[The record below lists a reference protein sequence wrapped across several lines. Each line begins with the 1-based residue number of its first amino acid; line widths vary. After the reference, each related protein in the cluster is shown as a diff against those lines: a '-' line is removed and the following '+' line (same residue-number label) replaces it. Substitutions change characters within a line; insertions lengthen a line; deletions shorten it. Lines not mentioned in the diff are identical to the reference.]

1 MSKFDR
7 SKKDLPKLK
16 KFEIKYGYEG
26 FEEGNNFLHRNF
38 FRLETNFK
46 RKITELLGLKFNRI
60 YKNLFLELQ
69 VWIKFVQ

>member
-38 FRLETNFK
+38 FRFETNFK
-46 RKITELLGLKFNRI
+46 WKIIELLCLKLNRI